1 MQKKTRAIVIIA
13 AIFVIGVVLLFLRF
27 NKGGDINDV
36 NRTIPQSEIYSQQ
49 DISDAMDVVEN
60 KFKSDF
66 SGCTLTDLWYDEDAS
81 VSSSDE
87 WAAQYHSDEAIV
99 LLSNFNVDSSGGDG
113 SLNPNS
119 TYTDW
124 QWILVRDKDSNTW
137 ELGTWGYG

>member
-1 MQKKTRAIVIIA
+1 MKNKTRAIVIIA
-13 AIFVIGVVLLFLRF
+13 AAFVIGVILLFLWF
-27 NKGGDINDV
+27 NKGGDIKDV
-36 NRTIPQSEIYSQQ
+36 NRTIPQSEVYSQL
-49 DISDAMDVVEN
+49 DIANAMDVVEK

-66 SGCTLTDLWYDEDAS
+66 DGCKLMDLWYDEDAS
-81 VSSSDE
+81 ASSSDE
-87 WAAQYHSDEAIV
+87 WAAQYHADEAII